1 MWRSRVGALLAVIGL
16 LVGVKLAQEGYRWY
30 AYEDEREQIRQMTDR
45 LEELGYRVIRSQ
57 VAADSLRSIIEE
69 TDVVLD
75 SDRRRMDAFERR
87 ATLGALDPIALERY
101 RTELDEHNRRVTERN
116 RRLVVWQEVI
126 TENHRVVGHFNG
138 LADSIR
144 AVAASMGEPYYD
156 VPAPVE
162 MAARRGLTAPQ

>member
-1 MWRSRVGALLAVIGL
+1 MWRSRVGALLAVVAL

-30 AYEDEREQIRQMTDR
+30 AYEDEREQIREMTAR

-57 VAADSLRSIIEE
+57 LAADSLRGIIER
-69 TDVVLD
+69 TDARLEEE
-75 SDRRRMDAFERR
+75 RRRMEGYERR
-87 ATLGALDPIALERY
+87 ATLGALDMSGLERY
-101 RTELDEHNRRVTERN
+101 RMELDAHNRSVTDRN

-126 TENHRVVGHFNG
+126 AENHQVVSHYNS

-162 MAARRGLTAPQ
+162 MAARRGLTAPP